1 MHIIYLSRK
10 SIGRNNIL
18 ILIQNLIKTL
28 VYGNLIVAFSG
39 ALLSSSFVKL
49 VSIDS
54 YIEYGLFTFFAIL
67 GLYNYHRLS
76 KMNALINADLKNWCL
91 KHKTLLYALTIFS
104 FIGALFLVQLLIIDI
119 ETVVLL
125 LIPTVSMSIWYIIPI
140 FNIRLRDIPFVKAP
154 IVALSWTSVLI
165 AFPLINQ
172 YSLTVNDYFR
182 IFGFVLYF
190 FALTIPFD
198 IRDKHVDIKNQRTLP
213 QLAGT
218 TISKRVALLFLLG
231 FYAIFAII
239 YEELR
244 FSIPFLVALF
254 FTAVLFLLSNE
265 RRSYAFFA
273 LVDFSMAMIAL
284 AFFYK

>member
-1 MHIIYLSRK
+1 M
-10 SIGRNNIL
+10 

-54 YIEYGLFTFFAIL
+54 YIEYGLFTFFGIL
-67 GLYNYHRLS
+67 ALYNYHRLS
-76 KMNALINADLKNWCL
+76 KMNALMNADLKNWCL
-91 KHKTLLYALTIFS
+91 QHKTLLYALIIIS

-119 ETVVLL
+119 EIVVLL

-165 AFPLINQ
+165 AFPLVNH
-172 YSLTVNDYFR
+172 YSLTINDYYH
-182 IFGFVLYF
+182 ILAFVLYF
-190 FALTIPFD
+190 LALTIPFD

-213 QLAGT
+213 QIAGNAF
-218 TISKRVALLFLLG
+218 SKVVAILLLLG
-231 FYAIFAII
+231 FYSIFAII
-239 YEELR
+239 YQELR
-244 FSIPFLVALF
+244 FSIPFLVAMF
-254 FTAVLFLLSNE
+254 FTAALFLLSNE

-273 LVDFSMAMIAL
+273 LVDFSMALIAL

>member
-1 MHIIYLSRK
+1 M
-10 SIGRNNIL
+10 IL
-18 ILIQNLIKTL
+18 IKNVIKAL

-54 YIEYGLFTFFAIL
+54 YIEYGLFTFFGIL

-76 KMNALINADLKNWCL
+76 KMNTLINTELKEWCL
-91 KHKTLLYALTIFS
+91 RHKPLLLALTIFS
-104 FIGALFLVQLLIIDI
+104 FFCAIFIGQLLIIDI
-119 ETVVLL
+119 EAIMLL
-125 LIPTVSMSIWYIIPI
+125 LIPTVILSIWYVIPI

-165 AFPLINQ
+165 AFPLVNQ
-172 YSLTVNDYFR
+172 YSLTVNDYYR
-182 IFGFVLYF
+182 ILAFILYF
-190 FALTIPFD
+190 LALTIPFD
-198 IRDKHVDIKNQRTLP
+198 IRDKYVDIKNQRTLP
-213 QLAGT
+213 QLAGNI
-218 TISKRVALLFLLG
+218 ISKVLALLFLLG
-231 FYAIFAII
+231 FYSIFAII

-273 LVDFSMAMIAL
+273 LVDFSMALIAL